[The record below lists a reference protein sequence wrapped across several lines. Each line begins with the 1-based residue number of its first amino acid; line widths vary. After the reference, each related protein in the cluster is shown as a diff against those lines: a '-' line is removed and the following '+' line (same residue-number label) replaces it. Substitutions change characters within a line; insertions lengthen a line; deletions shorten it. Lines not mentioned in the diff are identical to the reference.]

1 MKKNRY
7 LNLVAILLLSILF
20 SRCEKAQDLI
30 SAKMEAKIDGVEWKS
45 ITRAT
50 NLVNNYFLIV
60 GTSSAGEIIE
70 ITILGNS
77 EGTYNLDLSNFEF
90 SAIYKP
96 NISSTT
102 ENYVASSGTIEL
114 SELDTDNK
122 KISETFQFDAYK
134 NLTEKISITEGT
146 FENLNYI
153 IGSK

>member
-122 KISETFQFDAYK
+122 KISGTFQFDAYK
-134 NLTEKISITEGT
+134 NL
-146 FENLNYI
+146 NY
-153 IGSK
+153 